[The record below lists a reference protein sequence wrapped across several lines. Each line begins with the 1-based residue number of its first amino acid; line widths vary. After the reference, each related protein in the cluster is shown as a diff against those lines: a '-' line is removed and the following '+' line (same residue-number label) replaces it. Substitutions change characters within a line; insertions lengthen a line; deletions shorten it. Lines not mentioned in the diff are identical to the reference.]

1 MKHQAGVWIDH
12 RKALIVTVTADGQHT
27 SLVVSNVEKHP
38 QRAADAVP
46 GPYEALQE
54 SPDDRR
60 QRALT
65 KHLNTYYDM
74 VIAAVQDARSIF
86 VCGPGESKVE
96 LKKRLVK
103 QSLGT
108 RLAALESADKMTD
121 RQFIAKVRNYFKLNA
136 PRREPKLRPV
146 LKG

>member
-12 RKALIVTVTADGQHT
+12 RKARIVTVTPDGQHA
-27 SLVVSNVEKHP
+27 SQVVSNVEKHP

-65 KHLNTYYDM
+65 KHLNTYYDT
-74 VIAAVQDARSIF
+74 VIAAIRDARSIY
-86 VCGPGESKVE
+86 VCGPGESKLE
-96 LKKRLVK
+96 LKKRLAK

-108 RLAALESADKMTD
+108 RVAALESADRMTD
-121 RQFIAKVRNYFKLNA
+121 RQFIAKVRGFFRLDA

-146 LKG
+146 LK

>member
-38 QRAADAVP
+38 ERATDAVK
-46 GPYEALQE
+46 GSYEALQV

-74 VIAAVQDARSIF
+74 VIAAVRDARSIY

-96 LKKRLVK
+96 LKKQLGK
-103 QSLGT
+103 QSLGA

-121 RQFIAKVRNYFKLNA
+121 RQFIARVRSYFKLDA

-146 LKG
+146 LK